1 MEFFGILAAIVISSI
16 ITFIIGLSA
25 MAKYNRSR
33 NKPQIE
39 IPATRNT
46 AYADHVINAA
56 VQIYC
61 NFNESKI
68 IRPGASAQPKKD
80 RYGEALQESLNL
92 VGAAYQY
99 FDIVDQDTSDQKKGV
114 EPHKRKSLDIKIN

>member
-1 MEFFGILAAIVISSI
+1 MEIFGIVSVIIIISVIAFLIGAA
-16 ITFIIGLSA
+16 G

-46 AYADHVINAA
+46 PYADHVISAA
-56 VQIYC
+56 VNIYC

-68 IRPGASAQPKKD
+68 IRPGASSQPKKD
-80 RYGEALQESLNL
+80 RYGEALQEA
-92 VGAAYQY
+92 VEIIGAAYQY
-99 FDIVDQDTSDQKKGV
+99 FDIVDQDTGESKKGL
-114 EPHKRKSLDIKIN
+114 EPHKRKAMDIKIN

>member
-1 MEFFGILAAIVISSI
+1 MEIFGILAAFIIVSI
-16 ITFIIGLSA
+16 IAFLIGA
-25 MAKYNRSR
+25 AGMAKYNRSR

-46 AYADHVINAA
+46 AYADHVISAA

-68 IRPGASAQPKKD
+68 IRPGASTQPKKD

-114 EPHKRKSLDIKIN
+114 EPHKRKAMNIKIN